1 MTRCGLATLLGLAAV
16 GCGTQ
21 VEDLI
26 VDPTPN
32 AFVFSATFNDA
43 TGSESVPWKITGDR
57 AWIDWEGS
65 DLAEGILEFTVT
77 DVDGFQVYRDV
88 ANDRSPVAGATA
100 FGTPGTWSLVVR
112 WVGANG
118 SGAVSATS
126 VQ

>member
-1 MTRCGLATLLGLAAV
+1 MRRCGLTALLCLVGV
-16 GCGTQ
+16 GCGAQ

-43 TGSESVPWKITGDR
+43 TGSETVAWNITGDR

-65 DLAEGILEFTVT
+65 ELAEGILELTVA
-77 DVDGFQVYRDV
+77 DADGFEVYRD
-88 ANDRSPVAGATA
+88 AASDRLPVAGATA

-112 WVGANG
+112 WSGANG